1 MRSLQ
6 REGAKRRSIILEGEF
21 FYSDGDRKEWF
32 YWSSI
37 ELFLGYEEDEGK
49 EAFQED
55 ALKVK
60 EALKEAVQEA
70 LEEALKEALEEAFQ

>member
-1 MRSLQ
+1 MVLLVINR
-6 REGAKRRSIILEGEF
+6 
-21 FYSDGDRKEWF
+21 
-32 YWSSI
+32 I

-60 EALKEAVQEA
+60 EALEEAVQEA
-70 LEEALKEALEEAFQ
+70 LEEALKEALEEAFQEAF